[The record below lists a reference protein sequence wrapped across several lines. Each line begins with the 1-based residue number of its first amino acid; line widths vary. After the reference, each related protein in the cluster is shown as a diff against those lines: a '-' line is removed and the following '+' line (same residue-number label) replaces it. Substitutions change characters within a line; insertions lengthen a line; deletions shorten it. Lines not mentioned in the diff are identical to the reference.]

1 MLFSDFA
8 ANKLGI
14 RLPSPIESFTP
25 CWPGADQVRLF
36 IKRDD
41 LIHPVISGNKWR
53 KLKYALNTM
62 PANTKHIV
70 SFGGGY
76 SNHLHACGYL
86 CHQLGLLFTAI
97 VRGNYSQSLTP
108 MLRDLRSWH
117 AHIEYVDKITYKRRD
132 DDEYLAGLRVR
143 FPDAYIVPEGGS
155 QQAALLG
162 MAELVEEELSGH
174 FNHFIVPV
182 ASGATLAGLITAI
195 SPRQSAMGIA
205 VLKGQGYLES
215 LVKTFVGLPTAEKNL
230 YINHEYHCGGYA
242 KKNSSLLDICD
253 EMSNEYN
260 VPVEPVY
267 SGKLFLALKALL
279 AKGYFASN
287 SKILVVH
294 TGGLQGLRQV

>member
-1 MLFSDFA
+1 MFSDFA
-8 ANKLGI
+8 ASKLGI
-14 RLPSPIESFTP
+14 NLPSPVESFTP
-25 CWPGADQVRLF
+25 SWPGADQVRLF

-62 PANTKHIV
+62 PRNTKHIV

-86 CHQLGLLFTAI
+86 CHQLGLQFTAI
-97 VRGNYSQSLTP
+97 VRGNYSQSITP
-108 MLRDLRSWH
+108 MLRDLLSWH

-132 DDEYLAGLRVR
+132 DDEYLASLRAR
-143 FPDAYIVPEGGS
+143 FPNAYFVPEGGS

-162 MAELVEEELSGH
+162 MAELVEEEFNSQFSH
-174 FNHFIVPV
+174 FVVPV
-182 ASGATLAGLITAI
+182 ASGATLAGITTAI
-195 SPRQSAMGIA
+195 SPQQNAIGIA

-215 LVKTFVGLPTAEKNL
+215 LVKTLVPLPTTENNW

-242 KKNSSLLDICD
+242 KTSAPLLDICD
-253 EMSNEYN
+253 EMTDRYH

-267 SGKLFLALKALL
+267 SGKVFLALKALL
-279 AKGYFASN
+279 ANRYFVRN
-287 SKILVVH
+287 SRILVVH